1 MIEPVFQELAGAKAN
16 NGGGIAFTK
25 IDLAVGMG
33 NSVAAEYGVRVTP
46 TFLFF
51 LDGKKVC
58 T

>member
-16 NGGGIAFTK
+16 NGGRIAFTK